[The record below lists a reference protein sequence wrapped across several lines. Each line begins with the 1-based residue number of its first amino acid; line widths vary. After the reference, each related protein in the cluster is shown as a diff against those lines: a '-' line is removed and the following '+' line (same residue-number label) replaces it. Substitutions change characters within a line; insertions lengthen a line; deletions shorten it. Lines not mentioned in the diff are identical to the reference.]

1 MGLIYEIG
9 RVNLDLN
16 NGVLGT
22 LVSDTYREY
31 HGYPSGFTYLND
43 LYPDNFGVDVDNGM
57 QDILFIEKEVVN
69 FHGRKINANFWNDW
83 QGYGWGVIEFLSSNS
98 YLEIFTNFG
107 SITSD
112 NVKNFKD
119 FETPPFSTNASV
131 QFLFSPIGKIII
143 SVRESFSTISSFD
156 SQIHDNKLRFGIK
169 VSPSQFGF
177 PSVNIVV
184 WNFNSSWNSSPLNE
198 FKYIFSTQRQKGL
211 GLRLSGKV
219 KLYDFYFV

>member
-9 RVNLDLN
+9 KVNSELN

-31 HGYPSGFTYLND
+31 HGYPGGFTYSND
-43 LYPDNFGVDVDNGM
+43 LYPDNFGIDVDNGW
-57 QDILFIEKEVVN
+57 QDILFIRKEVEN
-69 FHGRKINANFWNDW
+69 FHGPKINAHFWANW
-83 QGYGWGVIEFLSSNS
+83 QGYCWGVVEFLSANS
-98 YLEIFTNFG
+98 YLEVFTNFG

-112 NVKNFKD
+112 NVKNFKA
-119 FETPPFSTNASV
+119 FETSPFSTNSSV
-131 QFLFSPIGKIII
+131 QFLFSPIGKIMI
-143 SVRESFSTISSFD
+143 SVRELFSTISSFD
-156 SQIHDNKLRFGIK
+156 SQIQDNKLRFGIR
-169 VSPSQFGF
+169 VASTQFGF

-184 WNFNSSWNSSPLNE
+184 WNFNSSWSSPPLNE
-198 FKYIFSTQRQKGL
+198 FKYIFSAQRQKGL